1 MSTAK
6 ELDRLYFEDNPTAF
20 SYERAPLP
28 QEWDDVEVPADALVS
43 VYRINNQSRVRALQ
57 SAIGERLA
65 PPVMDVDKEKYSGQ
79 NARPVGRAKPV
90 AATS

>member
-1 MSTAK
+1 MSKAK

-20 SYERAPLP
+20 SYERPPLE
-28 QEWDDVEVPADALVS
+28 QEWDGVDVPADASVS

-65 PPVMDVDKEKYSGQ
+65 PPVMDVDKEKYSGPP
-79 NARPVGRAKPV
+79 ARTTSRAKAV
-90 AATS
+90 AVTS